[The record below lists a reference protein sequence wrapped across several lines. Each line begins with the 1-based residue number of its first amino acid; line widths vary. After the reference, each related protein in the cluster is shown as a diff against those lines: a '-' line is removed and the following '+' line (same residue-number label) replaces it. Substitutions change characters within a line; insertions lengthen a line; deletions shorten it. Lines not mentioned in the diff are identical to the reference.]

1 MSGQDVPTF
10 FFASHKLYRQ
20 PSAALMRLRMTIFFF
35 IKILPKKRSNVY
47 LHKIILNM
55 VLFIMK
61 NNIFLNSWSR

>member
-1 MSGQDVPTF
+1 
-10 FFASHKLYRQ
+10 
-20 PSAALMRLRMTIFFF
+20 MRLRMTIFFF

-61 NNIFLNSWSR
+61 NNIFLNSWSRQNGNILHICETFAIRM

>member
-10 FFASHKLYRQ
+10 FLHHIKLYRQ